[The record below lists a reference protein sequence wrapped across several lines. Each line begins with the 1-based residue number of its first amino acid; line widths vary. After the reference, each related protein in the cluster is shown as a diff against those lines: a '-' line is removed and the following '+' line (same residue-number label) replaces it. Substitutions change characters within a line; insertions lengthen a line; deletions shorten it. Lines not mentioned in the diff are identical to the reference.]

1 MCRQFL
7 LGSAYL
13 NMGEEE
19 KALDLFLSAAG
30 GVPQD
35 TFLTEDLLNL
45 TDGASGEPK
54 SQNRI
59 SDTSSCSLKQLNMYL
74 LLRIWI
80 DVAETDIGSKPGAF
94 YIQHSVQQSTCIQL
108 YSVLAQPIRYIA
120 EAGGYI

>member
-19 KALDLFLSAAG
+19 KALDQFLSAAG

-80 DVAETDIGSKPGAF
+80 DVAETDPSGLNLEHFTYNTVYSKVRVSNF
-94 YIQHSVQQSTCIQL
+94 TLC
-108 YSVLAQPIRYIA
+108 
-120 EAGGYI
+120 